1 MKFKFSNAIGIV
13 VSALASAMMFTA
25 TAANA
30 SSDCVYYS
38 ATATGGQG
46 GFRFTDNPRDFQR
59 IQDGGSIEGRV
70 CGSNVYK
77 IELSKNAKHADVQLR
92 FNKKHY
98 SLGKKDE
105 GDKFDDNWYRKYF
118 TIHVN

>member
-1 MKFKFSNAIGIV
+1 MKLKASKILGIIVPV
-13 VSALASAMMFTA
+13 VASAMMFTS

-46 GFRFTDNPRDFQR
+46 GFRFTDNPKDFQR
-59 IQDGGSIEGRV
+59 IQDGGSIEGKA
-70 CGSNVYK
+70 CGSSVYK

-92 FNKKHY
+92 FNK
-98 SLGKKDE
+98 
-105 GDKFDDNWYRKYF
+105 
-118 TIHVN
+118 

>member
-1 MKFKFSNAIGIV
+1 MKLKASKILGIIVPV
-13 VSALASAMMFTA
+13 VASAMMFTS

-46 GFRFTDNPRDFQR
+46 GFRFTDNPKDFQR
-59 IQDGGSIEGRV
+59 IQDGGSIEGKA
-70 CGSNVYK
+70 CGSSVYK

-98 SLGKKDE
+98 SLDKKDE
-105 GDKFDDNWYRKYF
+105 GDKFEDNWYRKYF